1 MNNSE
6 ALYLD
11 LMKKCLT
18 AYLYDES
25 SNRRLTV
32 AHDRRFRPKEF
43 LKRVLLGLA
52 ARRGLEIRKAIPFDP
67 EKRACGRDWPG
78 FGYTMIGLKRL
89 DNIQVCVESVLEN
102 NIPGDLL
109 EAGVWRGG
117 ATIFMRAILRI
128 RGVNNRN
135 VWVADSF
142 EGMPTPDTEKCSA
155 DKGYDLSSCEYLVAT
170 LDDVKANFERFGVL
184 DEQVKFLKG
193 WFRDTLPNAPVEK
206 LAVLRIDGD
215 LYESTM
221 DVLSS
226 LYDPVSKGGYVIIDD
241 YYSWPPCR
249 QAVNDFRRNLSVSSS
264 LEEIDGRGVFWQ
276 VT

>member
-1 MNNSE
+1 MSDAE
-6 ALYLD
+6 DLYLD

-18 AYLYDES
+18 AYIYDES

-32 AHDRRFRPKEF
+32 SPEKWYRPKEL
-43 LKRVLLGLA
+43 LKTIALGLA
-52 ARRGLEIRKAIPFDP
+52 KRCNWEIQRRIPFDP
-67 EKRACGRDWPG
+67 EKRASGRDWPG
-78 FGYTMIGLKRL
+78 FGYTMVGLKRL
-89 DNIQVCVESVLEN
+89 DNIQACVQSVLDN
-102 NIPGDLL
+102 NVLGDFL

-135 VWVADSF
+135 VWLADSF
-142 EGMPTPDTEKCSA
+142 EGMPTPDTEECSA
-155 DKGYDLSSCEYLVAT
+155 DKGYDLSSCEYLAAT
-170 LDDVKANFERFGVL
+170 LDDVKANFERFGLL
-184 DEQVKFLKG
+184 DQQVKFLKG

-206 LAVLRIDGD
+206 LAVLRIDAD

-221 DVLSS
+221 EALSS
-226 LYDPVSKGGYVIIDD
+226 LYVRVSKRGYVIIDD
-241 YYSWPPCR
+241 YHSWPPCR
-249 QAVNDFRRNLSVSSS
+249 QAVDDFRIKLSVSSA